1 MSLLSICSHC
11 KQHAWKTR
19 AERVKLSQRSVFNLN
34 AEKKVKQER
43 PSNSQNSVPKSIQ
56 LSKGDGSS
64 QNSSEV
70 VTTRQTKRGKRK
82 KKNLKMKKISSK
94 EFDDKKLTDNS
105 MLEKMSDLSLPST
118 PASIASTVQN
128 LVERSETDACNQACK
143 NVDETTD
150 EEDMSD
156 VENTF
161 DDCEAVTDERKEN
174 EISSCQEEDDQEC
187 NATSEDEEQSQK
199 ENKGISAEKRATQQ
213 QCGMPQ
219 TSVTGKREEAAESE
233 PGESRIIPAEYT
245 VCRAEIESSAVG
257 LPVLDIN
264 VIKKP
269 FKPQGAK
276 TSMVK
281 RTEFCPKFGDKE
293 NTISSRE
300 YSEKSNEN
308 GAELLSKHKFSCD
321 YTNDCCDMG
330 TTEDSDE
337 ETPCDNGGSPS
348 DSSNNNEGA
357 F

>member
-43 PSNSQNSVPKSIQ
+43 PSNSQNSLPKSIQ
-56 LSKGDGSS
+56 LNKGNGSS

-70 VTTRQTKRGKRK
+70 ATTRQTKKGKRK
-82 KKNLKMKKISSK
+82 KKKMKKIPSK
-94 EFDDKKLTDNS
+94 EFDDKNLTDSS

-128 LVERSETDACNQACK
+128 LVEGSETDTCNQACE
-143 NVDETTD
+143 VFDETTD

-156 VENTF
+156 VENAL
-161 DDCEAVTDERKEN
+161 DDCETVTDERKEN
-174 EISSCQEEDDQEC
+174 EISSSCEEEDDQEC
-187 NATSEDEEQSQK
+187 NATSEDEQNQK
-199 ENKGISAEKRATQQ
+199 ENEGISPEKSTTQQ
-213 QCGMPQ
+213 LCEVPQ
-219 TSVTGKREEAAESE
+219 TSVTGKREEGAESE
-233 PGESRIIPAEYT
+233 LNKSEIIPAEYA
-245 VCRAEIESSAVG
+245 VCHAEIESS
-257 LPVLDIN
+257 PVNFPLLDIN

-276 TSMVK
+276 TCMVEK
-281 RTEFCPKFGDKE
+281 NEFCPKFGGKE

-300 YSEKSNEN
+300 YSEESNEN
-308 GAELLSKHKFSCD
+308 GAELLSKHKFSCNC
-321 YTNDCCDMG
+321 TNDCCDKG
-330 TTEDSDE
+330 TTEDPDE
-337 ETPCDNGGSPS
+337 ETPRDNDGNPS
-348 DSSNNNEGA
+348 DSTNNNEGA